1 MALNFYKQSDIDAM
15 DANNIPVRF
24 KNYFKSLDYA
34 GKVAILGNRYDL
46 AEALGFKLP
55 EEEGKEDYLYS
66 DSENEIPDIVDS
78 ADNEAAVNIAQE
90 ESEESEEAEEEI
102 GEEYDFSQISHN
114 SYEGQSFAYIIQ
126 NNMEPLEALAL
137 KNNVEKCPLHH
148 TPLKKWQIKYTQ
160 NGMYSM
166 YVYTCEECHR
176 IFMYEENMS
185 YIHDVLVDKG
195 VAHTFYNLDLT
206 NHYLRSQM
214 SEYEIGTDEK
224 VYVPDLWIEEAPIC
238 PVHGIELYERPCCRS
253 YKDRKVSFTGYVCE
267 KCNKIMVRRAYID
280 ELQDQCATIGVPA
293 IEHESIAKKVPKKKP
308 LPQKEVKP
316 DYIIENGKREKYAY
330 DHIADCYKLTEE
342 DTVVVTDS
350 IYCTLEGHDTEEV
363 LAMIWVNQKRGGRK
377 SYLFVVGYCAHCQ
390 KYYMDIDDYNVVY
403 SIGRPEVTIL
413 SDIDDGDYQITSG
426 EVFNLEKKHLG
437 NLERGIAG
445 EIASIQHSSDYVNP
459 YAVGDYDDGNL
470 SFAKSHSKQKYGQRL
485 EDLTG
490 YINKPYSYR
499 VDISCDDD
507 TETFYI
513 GASDIVLDNGKKVIS
528 ANSELGYELIN
539 YQTISV
545 KRNGKDY
552 NIKLSRQFDIE
563 NAALYGYV
571 NLRTDEDVIF
581 KSGITDPFLVR
592 VLNLRK
598 RQHNLTDIFVTIQE
612 NQNKIVNSDFR
623 KNIIVQGCAGSGKTM
638 VLLHRL
644 SALKYRN
651 NYFDFSS
658 KAMILTP
665 NEQFSLHI
673 KGLAE
678 GLQIGSIH
686 RVSVEQYYIDMLMQY
701 DKVFKPENKTSSEM
715 FVRQDYVDY
724 IYSDQFRQDFDD
736 AYDKVIAD
744 RNRLLDAL
752 NSLTEAMGQEQR
764 IISLEDDSRVIPQ
777 LKNAAEMMSGIVQ
790 RQDQVVDA
798 AKEELEKH
806 IIRKRF
812 LEKRI
817 PETQQFASGI
827 VKETLSRVYA
837 KIATYMKEKE
847 DAISE
852 FENQLQILT
861 EEQLKVQKA
870 FNPFGKRAKLEQ
882 LENDIQKQKDVISK
896 AKKQL
901 DVEKEIFSE
910 PQDEKTDEEIVSWM
924 RLVAQYIKSV
934 QEDVRLCNNTKE
946 EFINY
951 SQEFSEIDQLIS
963 DAEEK
968 YNDVQENQYPDD
980 VKRMIKYLNLKV
992 GEYGILETYQMVF
1005 DEAVHKFK
1013 EENDVKNIN
1022 GKYHRYDFYAQL
1034 LFAMKFFKRVY
1045 GTLEFM
1051 CIDEGQDLALN
1062 EYRLISELN
1071 QRNVI
1076 YNIFGDTNQLM
1087 KPGRGIA
1094 DWTALEKEFSAQ
1106 MFTLNENYRN
1116 TNQITKFCN
1125 SSFGMDVLQT
1135 GVDGPSVREI
1145 PRRDL
1150 EKELADL
1157 NVTTERIAIL
1167 VPRGVQ
1173 KKKYIDTD
1181 ILPKDIAKL
1190 IGDNMD
1196 NGYIAVMYVDEV
1208 KGIEFDKVF
1217 VVGNKMTR
1225 NEKYIAYTRALS
1237 ELILVVDDTVQDYDD
1252 GHDRKKTKKATTD
1265 QKKKSYSGILT
1276 YKSGS
1281 KNEHLE
1287 LTGVQHMPEM
1297 DENKSDN
1304 QIISDKEAKVCR
1316 VPWELDEP
1324 PKSLPLL
1331 NRVFEFEGVG
1341 SIPFDYIKVLKASR
1355 PQTEK
1360 VDSLIEYYKKNRH
1373 LDKPI
1378 TVSCQN
1384 GEYVLEDKFLRY
1396 YVARELGLKFIDC
1409 EIGTRKDNKEKDK
1422 LRTLNTM
1429 IYDSNEN
1436 DNGIVVDVTLS
1447 CIKIKF
1453 SSGIEKWYDINRYYK
1468 SGVVSILD
1476 EPISEKVLT
1485 TDNVTMDG
1493 SNDYQQIPF
1502 SIQDSDILLS
1512 EESDKSEQFNFD
1524 FSEPERKSGEET
1536 VVLNSINPSIMDVA
1550 VPFEGVKEIPMK
1562 LIKLPGYFKSAKPSP
1577 DKVQKTVEYYQEHGR
1592 FDKPITVQLQD
1603 DNYLLK
1609 DKYLR
1614 YYVAKKLNLE
1624 SIEAEFEDKKK
1635 EVIIPSEEIDG
1646 SSTPLQSIA
1655 GATLKEGSF
1664 VKGKYTDEEI
1674 RDALTN
1680 VFSISSKKDTSYKFV
1695 FLKSIL
1701 DCMYEVENGFRLS
1714 FDRLFQRFTEIYWP
1728 MVVEYDLHQ
1737 KVGEDS
1743 LSYVEKILLEGA
1755 DKYGMDANSKFTD
1768 LTKNQQRNIVK
1779 TVKQK
1784 CKQNVVGALY
1794 GDTKRIFYSFSKKD
1808 EWIEINPLV
1817 FHFLMRYDVND
1828 FMSCHQTAHTNCHQI
1843 A

>member
-55 EEEGKEDYLYS
+55 EAEGKEHYLYS
-66 DSENEIPDIVDS
+66 DTENEIPDIMDS
-78 ADNEAAVNIAQE
+78 ADKKADVNIAQE

-114 SYEGQSFAYIIQ
+114 SYEGQGFAYIIK

-166 YVYTCEECHR
+166 YIYTCEECHR

-185 YIHDVLVDKG
+185 YIHDVLVEKG

-214 SEYEIGTDEK
+214 SEYEIGKDEK

-238 PVHGIELYERPCCRS
+238 PVHDVELYERPCCRS

-267 KCNKIMVRRAYID
+267 KCNKIMVRRAYIA
-280 ELQDQCATIGVPA
+280 ELQDQCATIGVPT

-308 LPQKEVKP
+308 MPQKEVKP
-316 DYIIENGKREKYAY
+316 DYIIENGKREKYIY

-528 ANSELGYELIN
+528 VNSELGYELIN
-539 YQTISV
+539 YQTITV

-678 GLQIGSIH
+678 GLQIGNIH

-736 AYDKVIAD
+736 AYDKVMAE
-744 RNRLLDAL
+744 RNTLIDAL
-752 NSLTEAMGQEQR
+752 NSLTEAMRQEQR
-764 IISLEDDSRVIPQ
+764 IISLEDDSKVILQ
-777 LKNAAEMMSGIVQ
+777 LKNAVEMMSGIVQ

-806 IIRKRF
+806 ITRKNF

-847 DAISE
+847 EAISE
-852 FENQLQILT
+852 FENQLQNLT

-882 LENDIQKQKDVISK
+882 LENDIMKQKDVISK

-901 DVEKEIFSE
+901 DAEKEIFSE
-910 PQDEKTDEEIVSWM
+910 LQDEKTDEEIVSWM

-951 SQEFSEIDQLIS
+951 SQEFSEIDQLID
-963 DAEEK
+963 DAEKK

-980 VKRMIKYLNLKV
+980 VKRMIKYLNEKV

-1051 CIDEGQDLALN
+1051 CIDEGQDLAVN
-1062 EYRLISELN
+1062 EYRLIYELN
-1071 QRNVI
+1071 QKNVI

-1087 KPGRGIA
+1087 KPGRGID
-1094 DWTALEKEFSAQ
+1094 DWTSLDKEFSAQ

-1190 IGDNMD
+1190 VGDNMD

-1217 VVGNKMTR
+1217 VVGNKMAR

-1252 GHDRKKTKKATTD
+1252 GSGTKSQKQSSKKTKSK
-1265 QKKKSYSGILT
+1265 
-1276 YKSGS
+1276 
-1281 KNEHLE
+1281 KNEGSGT
-1287 LTGVQHMPEM
+1287 LTWSNSQKNPDTDDILQTLNEVVHNKDTVIDVKAENEKLIQTESSVI
-1297 DENKSDN
+1297 ENKPSTNKSESVTIVSENPYQQMSLEVIDGELHERSYDQLKFDISFDGSDDTEN
-1304 QIISDKEAKVCR
+1304 RLAKVDRIAGASLKEGVFRTGDYSDKEIF
-1316 VPWELDEP
+1316 
-1324 PKSLPLL
+1324 S
-1331 NRVFEFEGVG
+1331 VFEEFF
-1341 SIPFDYIKVLKASR
+1341 S
-1355 PQTEK
+1355 T
-1360 VDSLIEYYKKNRH
+1360 
-1373 LDKPI
+1373 
-1378 TVSCQN
+1378 T
-1384 GEYVLEDKFLRY
+1384 
-1396 YVARELGLKFIDC
+1396 AR
-1409 EIGTRKDNKEKDK
+1409 
-1422 LRTLNTM
+1422 
-1429 IYDSNEN
+1429 
-1436 DNGIVVDVTLS
+1436 
-1447 CIKIKF
+1447 
-1453 SSGIEKWYDINRYYK
+1453 
-1468 SGVVSILD
+1468 
-1476 EPISEKVLT
+1476 
-1485 TDNVTMDG
+1485 
-1493 SNDYQQIPF
+1493 
-1502 SIQDSDILLS
+1502 
-1512 EESDKSEQFNFD
+1512 
-1524 FSEPERKSGEET
+1524 
-1536 VVLNSINPSIMDVA
+1536 
-1550 VPFEGVKEIPMK
+1550 
-1562 LIKLPGYFKSAKPSP
+1562 
-1577 DKVQKTVEYYQEHGR
+1577 
-1592 FDKPITVQLQD
+1592 
-1603 DNYLLK
+1603 
-1609 DKYLR
+1609 
-1614 YYVAKKLNLE
+1614 
-1624 SIEAEFEDKKK
+1624 
-1635 EVIIPSEEIDG
+1635 
-1646 SSTPLQSIA
+1646 
-1655 GATLKEGSF
+1655 
-1664 VKGKYTDEEI
+1664 
-1674 RDALTN
+1674 
-1680 VFSISSKKDTSYKFV
+1680 KDTSYKYA
-1695 FLKSIL
+1695 FLKAIL
-1701 DCMYEVENGFRLS
+1701 DELPDTNENLRIS
-1714 FDRLFQRFTEIYWP
+1714 FDILFERFTEIYWP
-1728 MVVEYDLHQ
+1728 LVIKYGISQ
-1737 KVGEDS
+1737 KSGEGN
-1743 LSYVEKILLEGA
+1743 LSYVEQLILDAA
-1755 DKYGMDANSKFTD
+1755 DPYSFFDVSYNQISQKHKKD
-1768 LTKNQQRNIVK
+1768 LIKK
-1779 TVKQK
+1779 VKQK
-1784 CKQNVVGALY
+1784 CKTNVVGALY
-1794 GDTKRIFYSFSKKD
+1794 GDMKQILYSFSKKE
-1808 EWIEINPLV
+1808 EWIELNPIV
-1817 FHFLMRYDVND
+1817 YDCLKRHREEIQEMNYNAWAEFSEKVND
-1828 FMSCHQTAHTNCHQI
+1828 DKQI
-1843 A
+1843 EKAKKKCGMPNSSGKAVFKAIMKSTFLSVPPILFTMVTMIENLLKVG

>member
-55 EEEGKEDYLYS
+55 EAEGKEHYLYS
-66 DSENEIPDIVDS
+66 DTENEIPDIMDS
-78 ADNEAAVNIAQE
+78 ADNKADVNIAQE
-90 ESEESEEAEEEI
+90 ESEESEEAEDEI

-114 SYEGQSFAYIIQ
+114 SYEGQGFAYIIK

-185 YIHDVLVDKG
+185 YIHDVLVEKG

-214 SEYEIGTDEK
+214 SEYEIGKDEK

-238 PVHGIELYERPCCRS
+238 PVHDVELYERPCCRS

-267 KCNKIMVRRAYID
+267 KCNKIMVRRAYIA
-280 ELQDQCATIGVPA
+280 ELQDQCATIGVPT

-308 LPQKEVKP
+308 MPQKEVKP
-316 DYIIENGKREKYAY
+316 DYIIENGKREKYIY
-330 DHIADCYKLTEE
+330 DHIADCYKLIEE

-363 LAMIWVNQKRGGRK
+363 LAMIWVSQKRGGRK

-539 YQTISV
+539 YQTITV

-678 GLQIGSIH
+678 GLQIGNIH

-724 IYSDQFRQDFDD
+724 IYSDQFQQDFDD
-736 AYDKVIAD
+736 AYDKVMAE
-744 RNRLLDAL
+744 RNTLIDAL
-752 NSLTEAMGQEQR
+752 NSLTEAMRQEQR
-764 IISLEDDSRVIPQ
+764 IISLEDDSRVILQ
-777 LKNAAEMMSGIVQ
+777 LKNAVEMMSGIVQ

-806 IIRKRF
+806 ITRKNF

-847 DAISE
+847 EAISE
-852 FENQLQILT
+852 FENQLQNLT

-882 LENDIQKQKDVISK
+882 LENDIKKQKDVISK

-901 DVEKEIFSE
+901 DAEKEIFSE
-910 PQDEKTDEEIVSWM
+910 LQDEKTDEEIVSWM

-951 SQEFSEIDQLIS
+951 SQEFSEIDQLID
-963 DAEEK
+963 DAEKK

-1051 CIDEGQDLALN
+1051 CIDEGQDLAVN
-1062 EYRLISELN
+1062 EYRLIYELN
-1071 QRNVI
+1071 QKNVI

-1094 DWTALEKEFSAQ
+1094 DWTSLDKEFSAQ

-1190 IGDNMD
+1190 VGDNMD

-1217 VVGNKMTR
+1217 VVGNKMAR

-1252 GHDRKKTKKATTD
+1252 GSSSKSKMQFSKKGKSHKKDGSGTLTWTNAKDTSNVDSTSQNLEKKVHNVDSEVSVKTD
-1265 QKKKSYSGILT
+1265 NEEQHQSKGDVSEDGLFTNKADNMRIVSENPYQQMTLEIIEGELHEQSYDQLRFDISCEE
-1276 YKSGS
+1276 SN
-1281 KNEHLE
+1281 KNENRL
-1287 LTGVQHMPEM
+1287 
-1297 DENKSDN
+1297 
-1304 QIISDKEAKVCR
+1304 AK
-1316 VPWELDEP
+1316 
-1324 PKSLPLL
+1324 
-1331 NRVFEFEGVG
+1331 
-1341 SIPFDYIKVLKASR
+1341 
-1355 PQTEK
+1355 
-1360 VDSLIEYYKKNRH
+1360 
-1373 LDKPI
+1373 
-1378 TVSCQN
+1378 
-1384 GEYVLEDKFLRY
+1384 
-1396 YVARELGLKFIDC
+1396 ID
-1409 EIGTRKDNKEKDK
+1409 R
-1422 LRTLNTM
+1422 
-1429 IYDSNEN
+1429 
-1436 DNGIVVDVTLS
+1436 
-1447 CIKIKF
+1447 
-1453 SSGIEKWYDINRYYK
+1453 
-1468 SGVVSILD
+1468 
-1476 EPISEKVLT
+1476 
-1485 TDNVTMDG
+1485 
-1493 SNDYQQIPF
+1493 
-1502 SIQDSDILLS
+1502 
-1512 EESDKSEQFNFD
+1512 
-1524 FSEPERKSGEET
+1524 
-1536 VVLNSINPSIMDVA
+1536 
-1550 VPFEGVKEIPMK
+1550 
-1562 LIKLPGYFKSAKPSP
+1562 
-1577 DKVQKTVEYYQEHGR
+1577 
-1592 FDKPITVQLQD
+1592 
-1603 DNYLLK
+1603 
-1609 DKYLR
+1609 
-1614 YYVAKKLNLE
+1614 
-1624 SIEAEFEDKKK
+1624 
-1635 EVIIPSEEIDG
+1635 
-1646 SSTPLQSIA
+1646 IA
-1655 GATLKEGSF
+1655 GASLKEGVFRAGDYSDAEIF
-1664 VKGKYTDEEI
+1664 SVFDEF
-1674 RDALTN
+1674 
-1680 VFSISSKKDTSYKFV
+1680 FSTTARKDTSYKYA
-1695 FLKSIL
+1695 FLKAIL
-1701 DCMYEVENGFRLS
+1701 DELPDTDENLRIS
-1714 FDRLFQRFTEIYWP
+1714 FDILFERFTKIYWP
-1728 MVVEYDLHQ
+1728 LVIQYGISQ
-1737 KVGEDS
+1737 KSGEGN
-1743 LSYVEKILLEGA
+1743 LSYVEQLILDAA
-1755 DKYGMDANSKFTD
+1755 DPYGFFDVSYNQLSQRHKKD
-1768 LTKNQQRNIVK
+1768 LIKK
-1779 TVKQK
+1779 VKQK
-1784 CKQNVVGALY
+1784 CKTNVVGALY
-1794 GDTKRIFYSFSKKD
+1794 GDMKQILYSFSKKE
-1808 EWIEINPLV
+1808 EWIELNPIVYDFLKRHREEIQEMNYNAWAEFSEKINDDKQIEKAKKKCGMPDSSGRAVFKAIMKSTFLSVPLIL
-1817 FHFLMRYDVND
+1817 FTFAPL
-1828 FMSCHQTAHTNCHQI
+1828 I
-1843 A
+1843 GKLL

>member
-46 AEALGFKLP
+46 AEALRFKLP
-55 EEEGKEDYLYS
+55 EAEGKEHYLYS
-66 DSENEIPDIVDS
+66 DTENEIPDIVDS
-78 ADNEAAVNIAQE
+78 ADNKADVNIAQE
-90 ESEESEEAEEEI
+90 ESEESEEAEDEI

-114 SYEGQSFAYIIQ
+114 SYEGQGFAYIIK

-160 NGMYSM
+160 NSMYSM

-185 YIHDVLVDKG
+185 YIHDVLVEKG

-206 NHYLRSQM
+206 NRYLRSQM
-214 SEYEIGTDEK
+214 SEYEIGKDEK

-238 PVHGIELYERPCCRS
+238 PVHDVELYERPCCRS

-267 KCNKIMVRRAYID
+267 KCNKIMVRRAYIA
-280 ELQDQCATIGVPA
+280 ELQDQCATIGVPT

-308 LPQKEVKP
+308 MPQKEVKP
-316 DYIIENGKREKYAY
+316 DYIIENGKREKYIY

-437 NLERGIAG
+437 NLERGIAE

-539 YQTISV
+539 YQTITV

-678 GLQIGSIH
+678 GLQIGNIH

-736 AYDKVIAD
+736 AYDKVMAE
-744 RNRLLDAL
+744 RNTLIDAL
-752 NSLTEAMGQEQR
+752 NSLTEAMRQEQR
-764 IISLEDDSRVIPQ
+764 IISLEDDSKVILQ
-777 LKNAAEMMSGIVQ
+777 LKNAVEMMSGIVQ

-806 IIRKRF
+806 ITRKNF

-847 DAISE
+847 EAISE
-852 FENQLQILT
+852 FENQLQNLT

-882 LENDIQKQKDVISK
+882 LENDIKKQKDVISK

-901 DVEKEIFSE
+901 DAEKEIFSE
-910 PQDEKTDEEIVSWM
+910 LQDEKTDEEIVSWM

-951 SQEFSEIDQLIS
+951 SQEFSEIDQLID
-963 DAEEK
+963 DAEKK

-980 VKRMIKYLNLKV
+980 VKRMIKYLNEKV
-992 GEYGILETYQMVF
+992 CEYGILETYQMVF

-1051 CIDEGQDLALN
+1051 CIDEGQDLAVN
-1062 EYRLISELN
+1062 EYRLIYELN
-1071 QRNVI
+1071 QKNVI

-1087 KPGRGIA
+1087 KPGRGID
-1094 DWTALEKEFSAQ
+1094 DWTSLDKEFSAQ

-1190 IGDNMD
+1190 VGDNMD

-1217 VVGNKMTR
+1217 VVGNKMAR

-1252 GHDRKKTKKATTD
+1252 GSGTKSQKQSSKKTKSK
-1265 QKKKSYSGILT
+1265 
-1276 YKSGS
+1276 
-1281 KNEHLE
+1281 KNEGSGT
-1287 LTGVQHMPEM
+1287 LTWSNSQKNPDTDDILQTLNEVVHNKDTVIDVKAENEKLIQTESSVI
-1297 DENKSDN
+1297 ENKPSTNKSESVTIVSENLYQQMSLEVIDGELHERSYDQLKFDISFDGSDDTEN
-1304 QIISDKEAKVCR
+1304 RLAKVDRIAGASLKEGVFRTGDYSDKEIF
-1316 VPWELDEP
+1316 
-1324 PKSLPLL
+1324 S
-1331 NRVFEFEGVG
+1331 VFEEFF
-1341 SIPFDYIKVLKASR
+1341 S
-1355 PQTEK
+1355 T
-1360 VDSLIEYYKKNRH
+1360 
-1373 LDKPI
+1373 
-1378 TVSCQN
+1378 T
-1384 GEYVLEDKFLRY
+1384 
-1396 YVARELGLKFIDC
+1396 AR
-1409 EIGTRKDNKEKDK
+1409 
-1422 LRTLNTM
+1422 
-1429 IYDSNEN
+1429 
-1436 DNGIVVDVTLS
+1436 
-1447 CIKIKF
+1447 
-1453 SSGIEKWYDINRYYK
+1453 
-1468 SGVVSILD
+1468 
-1476 EPISEKVLT
+1476 
-1485 TDNVTMDG
+1485 
-1493 SNDYQQIPF
+1493 
-1502 SIQDSDILLS
+1502 
-1512 EESDKSEQFNFD
+1512 
-1524 FSEPERKSGEET
+1524 
-1536 VVLNSINPSIMDVA
+1536 
-1550 VPFEGVKEIPMK
+1550 
-1562 LIKLPGYFKSAKPSP
+1562 
-1577 DKVQKTVEYYQEHGR
+1577 
-1592 FDKPITVQLQD
+1592 
-1603 DNYLLK
+1603 
-1609 DKYLR
+1609 
-1614 YYVAKKLNLE
+1614 
-1624 SIEAEFEDKKK
+1624 
-1635 EVIIPSEEIDG
+1635 
-1646 SSTPLQSIA
+1646 
-1655 GATLKEGSF
+1655 
-1664 VKGKYTDEEI
+1664 
-1674 RDALTN
+1674 
-1680 VFSISSKKDTSYKFV
+1680 KDTSYKYA
-1695 FLKSIL
+1695 FLKAIL
-1701 DCMYEVENGFRLS
+1701 DELPDTNENLRIS
-1714 FDRLFQRFTEIYWP
+1714 FDILFERFTEIYWP
-1728 MVVEYDLHQ
+1728 LVIKYGISQ
-1737 KVGEDS
+1737 KSGEGN
-1743 LSYVEKILLEGA
+1743 LSYVEQLILDAA
-1755 DKYGMDANSKFTD
+1755 DPYGFFDVSYNQISQKHKKD
-1768 LTKNQQRNIVK
+1768 LIKK
-1779 TVKQK
+1779 VKQK
-1784 CKQNVVGALY
+1784 CKTNVVGALY
-1794 GDTKRIFYSFSKKD
+1794 GDMKQILYSFSKKE
-1808 EWIEINPLV
+1808 EWIELNPIV
-1817 FHFLMRYDVND
+1817 YDCLKRHREEIQEMNYNAWAEFSEKVND
-1828 FMSCHQTAHTNCHQI
+1828 DKQI
-1843 A
+1843 EKAKKKCGMPNSSGKAVFKAIMKSTFLSVPPILFTMVTMTENLLKVG

>member
-528 ANSELGYELIN
+528 TNSELGYELIN
-539 YQTISV
+539 YQTITV

-678 GLQIGSIH
+678 GLQIGNIH

-736 AYDKVIAD
+736 AYDKVMAK
-744 RNRLLDAL
+744 RNTLIDAL
-752 NSLTEAMGQEQR
+752 NSLTEAMRQEQR
-764 IISLEDDSRVIPQ
+764 IISLEDDSKVILQ
-777 LKNAAEMMSGIVQ
+777 LKNAVEMMSGIVQ

-806 IIRKRF
+806 ITRKNF

-847 DAISE
+847 EAISE
-852 FENQLQILT
+852 FENQLQNLT

-882 LENDIQKQKDVISK
+882 LENDIKKQKDVISK
-896 AKKQL
+896 VKKQL
-901 DVEKEIFSE
+901 DAEKEIFSE
-910 PQDEKTDEEIVSWM
+910 LQDEKTDEEIVSWM

-951 SQEFSEIDQLIS
+951 SQEFSEIDQLID
-963 DAEEK
+963 DAEKK

-1051 CIDEGQDLALN
+1051 CIDEGQDLAVN
-1062 EYRLISELN
+1062 EYRLIYELN
-1071 QRNVI
+1071 QKNVI

-1094 DWTALEKEFSAQ
+1094 DWTSLDKEFSAQ

-1190 IGDNMD
+1190 VGDNMD

-1217 VVGNKMTR
+1217 VVGNKMAR

-1252 GHDRKKTKKATTD
+1252 GSGTKSKEQSSKKAKSNKKDGNGTLTWTNAKNNSISDSNSHNLEKKVHNEDRSVSAKTENED
-1265 QKKKSYSGILT
+1265 QLQSKEETSEDILFTNKADSVLIVTENPYQQMTLEIIDELHEQSYDQLRFDISCEE
-1276 YKSGS
+1276 SNN
-1281 KNEHLE
+1281 NENRLAKIARIAGASLKE
-1287 LTGVQHMPEM
+1287 GVFRAG
-1297 DENKSDN
+1297 DY
-1304 QIISDKEAKVCR
+1304 SDKEIF
-1316 VPWELDEP
+1316 
-1324 PKSLPLL
+1324 S
-1331 NRVFEFEGVG
+1331 VFEEFF
-1341 SIPFDYIKVLKASR
+1341 S
-1355 PQTEK
+1355 T
-1360 VDSLIEYYKKNRH
+1360 
-1373 LDKPI
+1373 
-1378 TVSCQN
+1378 T
-1384 GEYVLEDKFLRY
+1384 
-1396 YVARELGLKFIDC
+1396 AR
-1409 EIGTRKDNKEKDK
+1409 
-1422 LRTLNTM
+1422 
-1429 IYDSNEN
+1429 
-1436 DNGIVVDVTLS
+1436 
-1447 CIKIKF
+1447 
-1453 SSGIEKWYDINRYYK
+1453 
-1468 SGVVSILD
+1468 
-1476 EPISEKVLT
+1476 
-1485 TDNVTMDG
+1485 
-1493 SNDYQQIPF
+1493 
-1502 SIQDSDILLS
+1502 
-1512 EESDKSEQFNFD
+1512 
-1524 FSEPERKSGEET
+1524 
-1536 VVLNSINPSIMDVA
+1536 
-1550 VPFEGVKEIPMK
+1550 
-1562 LIKLPGYFKSAKPSP
+1562 
-1577 DKVQKTVEYYQEHGR
+1577 
-1592 FDKPITVQLQD
+1592 
-1603 DNYLLK
+1603 
-1609 DKYLR
+1609 
-1614 YYVAKKLNLE
+1614 
-1624 SIEAEFEDKKK
+1624 
-1635 EVIIPSEEIDG
+1635 
-1646 SSTPLQSIA
+1646 
-1655 GATLKEGSF
+1655 
-1664 VKGKYTDEEI
+1664 
-1674 RDALTN
+1674 
-1680 VFSISSKKDTSYKFV
+1680 KDTSYKYA
-1695 FLKSIL
+1695 FLKAIL
-1701 DCMYEVENGFRLS
+1701 DELPDTDENLRIS
-1714 FDRLFQRFTEIYWP
+1714 FDILFERFTKIYWP
-1728 MVVEYDLHQ
+1728 LVIQYGISQ
-1737 KVGEDS
+1737 KSGEGN
-1743 LSYVEKILLEGA
+1743 LSYVEQLILDAA
-1755 DKYGMDANSKFTD
+1755 DPYGFFDVSYNQLSQKHKKD
-1768 LTKNQQRNIVK
+1768 LIKK
-1779 TVKQK
+1779 VKQK
-1784 CKQNVVGALY
+1784 CKTNVVGALY
-1794 GDTKRIFYSFSKKD
+1794 GDMKQILYSFSKKD
-1808 EWIEINPLV
+1808 EWIELNPIVYDFFKRHREEIQEMNYNAWAEFSEKINDDKQIEKAKKKCGMPDSSGRTVFKAIMKSTFLSVPLIL
-1817 FHFLMRYDVND
+1817 FTFAPL
-1828 FMSCHQTAHTNCHQI
+1828 I
-1843 A
+1843 GKLL

>member
-46 AEALGFKLP
+46 AEALRFKLP
-55 EEEGKEDYLYS
+55 EAEGKEHYLYS
-66 DSENEIPDIVDS
+66 DTENEIPDIVDS
-78 ADNEAAVNIAQE
+78 ADNKADVNIAQE
-90 ESEESEEAEEEI
+90 ESEESEEAEDEI

-114 SYEGQSFAYIIQ
+114 SYEGQGFAYIIK

-185 YIHDVLVDKG
+185 YIHDVLVEKG

-206 NHYLRSQM
+206 NRYLRSQM
-214 SEYEIGTDEK
+214 SEYEIGKDEK

-238 PVHGIELYERPCCRS
+238 PVHDVELYERPCCRS

-267 KCNKIMVRRAYID
+267 KCNKIMVRRAYIA
-280 ELQDQCATIGVPA
+280 ELQDQCATIGVPT

-308 LPQKEVKP
+308 MPQKEVKP
-316 DYIIENGKREKYAY
+316 DYIIENGKREKYIY

-437 NLERGIAG
+437 NLEQGIAG

-539 YQTISV
+539 YQTITV

-678 GLQIGSIH
+678 GLQIGNIH

-736 AYDKVIAD
+736 AYDKVMAE
-744 RNRLLDAL
+744 RNTLIDAL
-752 NSLTEAMGQEQR
+752 NSLTEAMRQEQR
-764 IISLEDDSRVIPQ
+764 IISLEDDSKVILQ
-777 LKNAAEMMSGIVQ
+777 LKNAVEMMSGIVQ

-798 AKEELEKH
+798 AREELEKH
-806 IIRKRF
+806 ITRKNF

-847 DAISE
+847 EAISE
-852 FENQLQILT
+852 FENQLQNLT

-882 LENDIQKQKDVISK
+882 LENDIKKQKDVISK

-901 DVEKEIFSE
+901 DAEKEIFSE
-910 PQDEKTDEEIVSWM
+910 LQDEKTDEEIVSWM

-951 SQEFSEIDQLIS
+951 SQEFSEIDQLID
-963 DAEEK
+963 DAEKK

-980 VKRMIKYLNLKV
+980 VKRMIKYLNEKV

-1051 CIDEGQDLALN
+1051 CIDEGQDLAVN
-1062 EYRLISELN
+1062 EYRLIYELN
-1071 QRNVI
+1071 QKNVI

-1094 DWTALEKEFSAQ
+1094 DWTSLDKEFSAQ

-1190 IGDNMD
+1190 VGDNMD

-1217 VVGNKMTR
+1217 VVGNKMAR

-1252 GHDRKKTKKATTD
+1252 GSGTKSQKQSSKKTKSK
-1265 QKKKSYSGILT
+1265 
-1276 YKSGS
+1276 
-1281 KNEHLE
+1281 KNEGSGT
-1287 LTGVQHMPEM
+1287 LTWSNSQKNPDTDDILQTLNEVVHNKDTVIDVKAENEKLIQTESSVI
-1297 DENKSDN
+1297 ENKPSTNKSESVTIVSENPYQQMTLEVIDRELHKRSYDQLKFDISFDGSDDTEN
-1304 QIISDKEAKVCR
+1304 RLAKVDRIAGASLKEGVFRTGDYSDKEIF
-1316 VPWELDEP
+1316 
-1324 PKSLPLL
+1324 S
-1331 NRVFEFEGVG
+1331 VFEEFF
-1341 SIPFDYIKVLKASR
+1341 S
-1355 PQTEK
+1355 T
-1360 VDSLIEYYKKNRH
+1360 
-1373 LDKPI
+1373 
-1378 TVSCQN
+1378 T
-1384 GEYVLEDKFLRY
+1384 
-1396 YVARELGLKFIDC
+1396 AR
-1409 EIGTRKDNKEKDK
+1409 
-1422 LRTLNTM
+1422 
-1429 IYDSNEN
+1429 
-1436 DNGIVVDVTLS
+1436 
-1447 CIKIKF
+1447 
-1453 SSGIEKWYDINRYYK
+1453 
-1468 SGVVSILD
+1468 
-1476 EPISEKVLT
+1476 
-1485 TDNVTMDG
+1485 
-1493 SNDYQQIPF
+1493 
-1502 SIQDSDILLS
+1502 
-1512 EESDKSEQFNFD
+1512 
-1524 FSEPERKSGEET
+1524 
-1536 VVLNSINPSIMDVA
+1536 
-1550 VPFEGVKEIPMK
+1550 
-1562 LIKLPGYFKSAKPSP
+1562 
-1577 DKVQKTVEYYQEHGR
+1577 
-1592 FDKPITVQLQD
+1592 
-1603 DNYLLK
+1603 
-1609 DKYLR
+1609 
-1614 YYVAKKLNLE
+1614 
-1624 SIEAEFEDKKK
+1624 
-1635 EVIIPSEEIDG
+1635 
-1646 SSTPLQSIA
+1646 
-1655 GATLKEGSF
+1655 
-1664 VKGKYTDEEI
+1664 
-1674 RDALTN
+1674 
-1680 VFSISSKKDTSYKFV
+1680 KDTSYKYA
-1695 FLKSIL
+1695 FLKAIL
-1701 DCMYEVENGFRLS
+1701 DELPDTNENLRIS
-1714 FDRLFQRFTEIYWP
+1714 FDILFERFTEIYWP
-1728 MVVEYDLHQ
+1728 LVIKYGISQ
-1737 KVGEDS
+1737 KSGEGN
-1743 LSYVEKILLEGA
+1743 LSYVEQLILDAA
-1755 DKYGMDANSKFTD
+1755 DPYGFFDVSYNQISQKHKKD
-1768 LTKNQQRNIVK
+1768 LIKK
-1779 TVKQK
+1779 VKQK
-1784 CKQNVVGALY
+1784 CKTNVVGALY
-1794 GDTKRIFYSFSKKD
+1794 GDMKQILYSFSKKE
-1808 EWIEINPLV
+1808 EWIELNPIV
-1817 FHFLMRYDVND
+1817 YDCLKRHREEIQEMNYNAWAEFSEKVND
-1828 FMSCHQTAHTNCHQI
+1828 DKQI
-1843 A
+1843 EKAKKKCGMPNSSGKAVFKAIMKSTFLSVPPILFTMVTMIENLLKVG